1 MNLSVIAQNARPS
14 ATLALNSKAKAYR
27 AAGKDVVL
35 FTVGEPDFD
44 TPKNIRQAAHDAIR
58 AGQTRYTPAAG
69 TPTLRQA
76 IADKLR
82 RDNGL
87 DYPTAQVFAGNGG
100 KHVLTQ
106 LMLALVGAGDEVLL
120 PAPYWVSYRDQAE
133 IAGAT
138 AVAIDCT
145 THPELKLTP
154 EALEA
159 AITPRSKLLV
169 LNSPSNPTG
178 VVMTEAELRAV
189 VDVALAHDL
198 WIISDEVYEFFLYD
212 GAESVSLATFSPE
225 AAAHTITVNAV
236 SKTYAMTGWRLGY
249 AAGPAEVIGA
259 CIRMQSN
266 MTSGPCSITQ
276 AAAVEALNGPQDS
289 VAVMRDAFDERRKV
303 IVAGLNAIEGV
314 SCATPQGA
322 FYAFADCSALFGR
335 TYGGVQV
342 DGSMSLAEQ
351 LLEQVGLAVVP
362 GTPFGADNYLRFSY
376 ATSLEQI
383 ERGLAKFAEFVTG

>member
-1 MNLSVIAQNARPS
+1 MNLSVTAQNARPS

-44 TPKNIRQAAHDAIR
+44 TPENIRQAAHDAIR

-69 TPTLRQA
+69 TPALRQA

-100 KHVLTQ
+100 KHVLIQ
-106 LMLALVGAGDEVLL
+106 LMMALVGAGDEVLL

-133 IAGAT
+133 IAGAQ
-138 AVAIDCT
+138 VVEIDT
-145 THPELKLTP
+145 TNRADLKLTP

-169 LNSPSNPTG
+169 LNYPSNPTG
-178 VVMTEAELRAV
+178 VAMTAAELRAV
-189 VDVALAHDL
+189 VDVALAHEL

-212 GAESVSLATFSPE
+212 GAESVSIATFSPE

-249 AAGPAEVIGA
+249 AAGPADVISA

-266 MTSGPCSITQ
+266 MTSGPCSIAQ

-289 VAVMRDAFDERRKV
+289 VPVMRDAFDERRKV
-303 IVAGLNAIEGV
+303 IVAGLNALAGV
-314 SCATPQGA
+314 RCAMPQGA

-335 TYGGVQV
+335 AYGGEQV
-342 DGSMSLAEQ
+342 DGSMALAEQ

-362 GTPFGADNYLRFSY
+362 GAPFGADNYLRFSY
-376 ATSLEQI
+376 ATSLDQI
-383 ERGLAKFAEFVTG
+383 ERGLAKFAEFVVS